1 MVHQVNCSSQVRRV
15 VDLLNKIV
23 RMSGYRNYPVLGRE
37 DVRTVGLSTR
47 SKGCRVFIS
56 VGDLLN
62 KVMRMSDGQAVCQPL
77 MNKIVRVSE
86 RLLTS

>member
-37 DVRTVGLSTR
+37 DVRTVGLSTVLQGDKDVR
-47 SKGCRVFIS
+47 SGRGQV
-56 VGDLLN
+56 VVELLN
-62 KVMRMSDGQAVCQPL
+62 KFVRMSGGQKGP
-77 MNKIVRVSE
+77 E
-86 RLLTS
+86 